1 MNKLFPSED
10 ERDLFEYEEERR
22 LLNTENEL
30 LNTIKVPQNLAQ
42 LTKRLPKS
50 NYNKL
55 QSQSSSLKKREMQTS
70 LPQTSVSSTSAIYP
84 VTNAQGVIKNRI
96 GSGQIEQQRAN
107 KYK

>member
-1 MNKLFPSED
+1 MYKLFPTE
-10 ERDLFEYEEERR
+10 ETRDLVEYDEDRR
-22 LLNTENEL
+22 PNMDNEL

-84 VTNAQGVIKNRI
+84 
-96 GSGQIEQQRAN
+96 GSVN
-107 KYK
+107 

>member
-1 MNKLFPSED
+1 MEQIKKRMYKLFPTE
-10 ERDLFEYEEERR
+10 ETRDLVEYDEDRR
-22 LLNTENEL
+22 PNMDNEL

-84 VTNAQGVIKNRI
+84 
-96 GSGQIEQQRAN
+96 GSVN
-107 KYK
+107 